1 MTQNRA
7 RSCVEVLPEKDDK
20 INDGRKKKMN
30 AEIETKEFSERV
42 KRKKTL
48 TAGQK
53 WQIFL
58 ETSARNAP
66 VGEILRRYG
75 LYSSELTKIRKLVE
89 DGAMKELERNRY
101 RKKEAV
107 PYARY
112 LQLETELQA
121 KEKALAQMSEEYL
134 LLKKRTN

>member
-1 MTQNRA
+1 MATT
-7 RSCVEVLPEKDDK
+7 EPEKQ
-20 INDGRKKKMN
+20 
-30 AEIETKEFSERV
+30 EFSGRV

-58 ETSARNAP
+58 ETSAKNAP
-66 VGEILRRYG
+66 VGEILRRSG
-75 LYSSELTKIRKLVE
+75 LYSSELTKIRKQVE

-107 PYARY
+107 PYERY
-112 LQLETELQA
+112 AKLETELLA